1 MVCAVVAAL
10 YRRRNQGE
18 NTAMNPVLRYAAV
31 YGSLSGLIVIIVLIV
46 GLQFQH
52 QLHFIGTEWFGYL
65 IMLIAMTFIFV
76 GVKRYRDV
84 EKGGVIKFVPA
95 FFVGLSIAVVAS
107 LIYVLMWEIYLATTH
122 YAFMD
127 QYIDGI
133 IRARKAAGVSGPA
146 LAQQIAKLNEM
157 RAEYANPLFRL
168 PMTFLEIFPVGS
180 IVALVSAALIRSS
193 KFLPAAR

>member
-1 MVCAVVAAL
+1 MVSDGFAAL
-10 YRRRNQGE
+10 YPQRNHGGD
-18 NTAMNPVLRYAAV
+18 TAMNPFLRYSAI
-31 YGSLSGLIVIIVLIV
+31 YGSLSGAIVILVLIV

-65 IMLIAMTFIFV
+65 TMLIALTFIFV

-84 EKGGVIKFVPA
+84 EKGGVIKFFTA
-95 FFVGLSIAVVAS
+95 FAVGLGIAVMAS
-107 LIYVLMWEIYLATTH
+107 LIYMLMWEIYLALTH
-122 YAFMD
+122 YTFMD
-127 QYIDGI
+127 SYIDGI

-146 LAQQIAKLNEM
+146 LAKQIAQLNEM
-157 RAEYANPLFRL
+157 RAEYANPLYRL
-168 PMTFLEIFPVGS
+168 PMTFLEIFPVGF